1 MRLFRIGSTVAGRFD
16 ERRAAMPVMEQLHEI
31 TGDSIFL
38 AVRRDWEAV
47 CIERLDGNRVQSLAL
62 RVGGSLPLHAGGVSR
77 ALLAFE
83 PEEMWSAYVRSR
95 ELHPFTANTIG
106 TKGALFDNL
115 RLVREHGYAISDQD
129 VTVGIGAVAAPV
141 FAHRGQV
148 CASLSISGARDAVL
162 GEPRRQMVE
171 LALDGA
177 RRISAALGHVPEPVA

>member
-1 MRLFRIGSTVAGRFD
+1 
-16 ERRAAMPVMEQLHEI
+16 MPVMEQLHEI

-83 PEEMWSAYVRSR
+83 PEEMWTAYMRSC
-95 ELHPFTANTIG
+95 ELAPFTRNTI
-106 TKGALFDNL
+106 TSEDALLADL
-115 RLVREHGYAISDQD
+115 RSVRENGYAISDQD
-129 VTVGIGAVAAPV
+129 VTVGIGAVAVPV
-141 FAHRGQV
+141 FDQRGAV
-148 CASLSISGARDAVL
+148 CAALSISGPRDAVL
-162 GEPRRQMVE
+162 GDSRPRMVQ

-177 RRISAALGHVPEPVA
+177 RRISGALGHVAQPVS